1 MRRKIQG
8 KKKSSK
14 KTNFS
19 THHLTGK
26 KPEKNLKLVTHYSRT
41 SNKSFNFLNSQA
53 TEQENPKIPYFFF
66 QKPNEASQLFNNQH
80 NETHNALKSQNH
92 QMKNLKSIIIELNR
106 TAHLKFW
113 SVREFR

>member
-8 KKKSSK
+8 KKKK
-14 KTNFS
+14 KKAVRKQTFPLIIS
-19 THHLTGK
+19 PEK

-66 QKPNEASQLFNNQH
+66 S
-80 NETHNALKSQNH
+80 ETKR
-92 QMKNLKSIIIELNR
+92 SITIVQQSTQRNP
-106 TAHLKFW
+106 
-113 SVREFR
+113 